1 MTDICAIENWYNH
14 FLHIIEFGYA
24 EKVLVTSYLMV

>member
-1 MTDICAIENWYNH
+1 VQLKIGTTIFFTSSNRS
-14 FLHIIEFGYA
+14 FGYA